1 MLIMVLKIPGLM
13 IPEFLSSLALDLMLV
28 SSLQIVFFL
37 PSSMPYTFLLKGGH
51 HVVYKGTAV
60 SMPLV
65 R

>member
-1 MLIMVLKIPGLM
+1 M
-13 IPEFLSSLALDLMLV
+13 IPAFLSSLALDLMPV

-37 PSSMPYTFLLKGGH
+37 PCSMPCTFLLKGGH